1 MEFRINKIN
10 VYEQFLN
17 LLIICV
23 TRRPR
28 IGLQFIVLVVTETS
42 SSSSISSEWP
52 LLIIVLLVDHL
63 RTFAHILL
71 LLLIRHE
78 YVDQRAH

>member
-1 MEFRINKIN
+1 MNN
-10 VYEQFLN
+10 FLIYSSSV
-17 LLIICV
+17 LHLHL
-23 TRRPR
+23 TPERRPR
-28 IGLQFIVLVVTETS
+28 IGLQFIVLVVTET

>member
-1 MEFRINKIN
+1 MNN
-10 VYEQFLN
+10 FLIYSSSV
-17 LLIICV
+17 LHLHL
-23 TRRPR
+23 TPERRPR
-28 IGLQFIVLVVTETS
+28 IGLQFIVLVVTES
-42 SSSSISSEWP
+42 SSSTSSEWP